1 MRRPMIDL
9 LLITHRRPAYTKLAL
24 EALFRAV
31 RPEVR
36 VWIWHNGEDPE
47 TLSLV
52 REARHHP
59 SVFRFVESVENARLY
74 KPLDWVM
81 SQGEGDLVSKLD
93 DDCLLPEDWAE
104 RMWEAHA
111 RYPRFGVLGAWRFQ
125 EEDFD
130 QALAAPKIRE
140 YGGVKLLENLWV
152 EGSGFTMSRAAL
164 RSVGGLRYQEAFTDL
179 AIRIAKRHS
188 GRDRWV
194 NGWLMPFLR
203 QRHLDDPREPES
215 MLKDDSSLARY
226 LPLSAQRTGVVTVE
240 QWLAQ
245 LRHSARVVQEASL
258 RPRDHLSLRRELR
271 GRLRHALRP
280 RA

>member
-1 MRRPMIDL
+1 M
-9 LLITHRRPAYTKLAL
+9 
-24 EALFRAV
+24 
-31 RPEVR
+31 
-36 VWIWHNGEDPE
+36 
-47 TLSLV
+47 
-52 REARHHP
+52 
-59 SVFRFVESVENARLY
+59 
-74 KPLDWVM
+74 
-81 SQGEGDLVSKLD
+81 Q
-93 DDCLLPEDWAE
+93 
-104 RMWEAHA
+104 
-111 RYPRFGVLGAWRFQ
+111 
-125 EEDFD
+125 
-130 QALAAPKIRE
+130 
-140 YGGVKLLENLWV
+140 LLENLWV

-245 LRHSARVVQEASL
+245 LRRSARVVQGASL
-258 RPRDHLSLRRELR
+258 RPREHLSLRRELR
-271 GRLRHALRP
+271 GRFRHALRP